1 MGSLASDAA
10 RLAPTGRIVGDRA
23 GTALSLGFVT
33 TFLTIMVVLPIAALV
48 AASGEDG
55 WRGFWEAISSPG
67 AVAALKLTVAASF
80 VVSLINAV
88 LGTVTAWVLVRDDFR
103 GKALMN
109 AIIDLPFALPTIV
122 AGLTLLALYGPKS
135 PIGIDVAYTRTAIVL
150 ALMFVTLPFVVRTVQ
165 PVLRELD
172 LEMEQAAKSLGASE
186 GKTFR
191 RVILPNILPGIL
203 SGVALAFAQGGRRV
217 RLARDHHGQPP
228 VQDRGLLRLHLRP
241 HRERRR
247 DRGGGHRGRAARHLV
262 RGAAL
267 DRSHP
272 LLHREARSCVGS
284 TEHERA
290 EASASPTPER
300 RNVRRLSL
308 RLVAI
313 VYLLAILVG
322 PLTIVFWRT
331 FEDGF
336 GPAWEAL
343 SNPDTIHAF
352 KLTLIITVIAVPV
365 NTVFGIVCALA
376 IVRRSFPGKGLLN
389 AFIDLPLA
397 LSPVVVGLALYLLY
411 GRDGWFGGWLDRHD
425 IQFLFA
431 LPSMIVA
438 TIFVSLPFVAREV
451 IPTLREIGDEQEQ
464 AAQTLGAGGWQTF
477 WRITLP
483 SIRWAVIYGV
493 ILTTA
498 RCLGEYGAVAVV
510 SGRLQGQTETAT
522 LRVQEAYES
531 FDLAGAYAI
540 SIVLALIAILVLVLM
555 TVIRPREEHA

>member
-1 MGSLASDAA
+1 
-10 RLAPTGRIVGDRA
+10 
-23 GTALSLGFVT
+23 
-33 TFLTIMVVLPIAALV
+33 
-48 AASGEDG
+48 
-55 WRGFWEAISSPG
+55 
-67 AVAALKLTVAASF
+67 
-80 VVSLINAV
+80 
-88 LGTVTAWVLVRDDFR
+88 
-103 GKALMN
+103 
-109 AIIDLPFALPTIV
+109 
-122 AGLTLLALYGPKS
+122 
-135 PIGIDVAYTRTAIVL
+135 
-150 ALMFVTLPFVVRTVQ
+150 
-165 PVLRELD
+165 
-172 LEMEQAAKSLGASE
+172 
-186 GKTFR
+186 
-191 RVILPNILPGIL
+191 
-203 SGVALAFAQGGRRV
+203 
-217 RLARDHHGQPP
+217 
-228 VQDRGLLRLHLRP
+228 
-241 HRERRR
+241 
-247 DRGGGHRGRAARHLV
+247 
-262 RGAAL
+262 
-267 DRSHP
+267 
-272 LLHREARSCVGS
+272 
-284 TEHERA
+284 
-290 EASASPTPER
+290 
-300 RNVRRLSL
+300 VRRLSL
-308 RLVAI
+308 RLVA
-313 VYLLAILVG
+313 VGYLLAILVG
-322 PLTIVFWRT
+322 PLAIVFWRT

-352 KLTLIITVIAVPV
+352 ELTLIITAIAVPV
-365 NTVFGIVCALA
+365 NTLFGIVCGLA

-411 GRDGWFGGWLDRHD
+411 GRDGWLGGWLDRHD

-464 AAQTLGAGGWQTF
+464 AARTLGASGWQTF

-540 SIVLALIAILVLVLM
+540 SIVLALIAIVVLVVM